1 MDKKIDTSAQFIA
14 FYKKK
19 GDYLVE
25 LSENHFKNRE
35 YKKTLELL
43 NQAYAMYQKGSCVED
58 AEKTKQKFQEIKE
71 TYFKKKE

>member
-1 MDKKIDTSAQFIA
+1 MVDTSKQFLA

-25 LSENHFKNRE
+25 LSENHYMNRE

-43 NQAYAMYQKGSCVED
+43 NQAYAMYEKGGCKED
-58 AEKTKQKFQEIKE
+58 SAKTKEKFVNIKE
-71 TYFKKKE
+71 KHFKKKA

>member
-1 MDKKIDTSAQFIA
+1 MSRKIDTSAQFIE

-25 LSENHFKNRE
+25 LSENHYKNRE

-43 NQAYAMYQKGSCVED
+43 RQAYTMYDKGGATD
-58 AEKTKQKFQEIKE
+58 LAAQTKQKFIEIKANH
-71 TYFKKKE
+71 FGK

>member
-1 MDKKIDTSAQFIA
+1 MSPIDTSDQFLA

-25 LSENHFKNRE
+25 LSKNHYMNKE

-43 NQAYAMYQKGSCVED
+43 NQAYAMYQKGSFTED
-58 AEKTKQKFQEIKE
+58 MENTKKRFAEIKE
-71 TYFKKKE
+71 KHFKPK